1 MRLDVTG
8 GNLKRLNGKESL
20 IKLEITPVNRE
31 LQAALRSISMY
42 DGKSR
47 LRIEK
52 AVQSA
57 VGKMKYQAEKGISNK
72 SGNLKKSLFS
82 SFHRAECTGY
92 FGAKAPHAHLLEM
105 GVNPSTAKP
114 KKKKTL
120 LLIGIQGN
128 LIYPTRAKIPRRYPR
143 PFIRPAYEKE
153 RPGFVSELKKAVKS

>member
-8 GNLKRLNGKESL
+8 GSFKKLNGKGSL

-31 LQAALRSISMY
+31 LQAALRSISIY

-57 VGKMKYQAEKGISNK
+57 VGRMKYQAEKGIRNR
-72 SGNLKKSLFS
+72 SGNLRKSLFT
-82 SFHRAECTGY
+82 SFHRAECAGY
-92 FGAKAPHAHLLEM
+92 FGAKAPQAHLVEM

-114 KKKKTL
+114 RKKKTL
-120 LLIGIQGN
+120 LLMGIQGN

-143 PFIRPAYEKE
+143 PFIRPAYEQE
-153 RPGFVSELKKAVKS
+153 RPGFVSELKKAVKP